1 MGREVVLD
9 GRLFCIGL
17 TALTFYD
24 PHSNTWTVEETELP
38 WQDMAREAM
47 TQGPIMYCRIHIV
60 QAVLH
65 QGRIVV
71 FLSNGAVF
79 ERDTD
84 GSWSRYEVAEGTGF
98 RQYKHYGFAA
108 ASVLL

>member
-1 MGREVVLD
+1 MTTPTDTHSAPRSLLIDRVGHSVLQRLLAGVNGPDQID
-9 GRLFCIGL
+9 GFDL
-17 TALTFYD
+17 Y
-24 PHSNTWTVEETELP
+24 
-38 WQDMAREAM
+38 
-47 TQGPIMYCRIHIV
+47 IV

-84 GSWSRYEVAEGTGF
+84 GSWSRYEVAEGTKLRG
-98 RQYKHYGFAA
+98 YAYSAA

>member
-1 MGREVVLD
+1 M
-9 GRLFCIGL
+9 
-17 TALTFYD
+17 
-24 PHSNTWTVEETELP
+24 
-38 WQDMAREAM
+38 
-47 TQGPIMYCRIHIV
+47 

-84 GSWSRYEVAEGTGF
+84 GSWSRYEVAEGTMVRNNGCQF
-98 RQYKHYGFAA
+98 VA
-108 ASVLL
+108 ASVLLG

>member
-1 MGREVVLD
+1 MALD
-9 GRLFCIGL
+9 GKLFCIGL
-17 TALTFYD
+17 LALLCYD
-24 PHSNTWTVEETELP
+24 PQADAWTVEQTELP
-38 WQDMAREAM
+38 WQDMVREAM
-47 TQGPIMYCRIHIV
+47 TQGPIMSSLTYCRIHIV

-84 GSWSRYEVAEGTGF
+84 GSWSRYEVAEGTKLRG
-98 RQYKHYGFAA
+98 YAYSAA